1 MRKLLTISN
10 LLLYLLSKETYMDKL
25 IDILIE
31 NNLAM
36 LTLNNPPV
44 NALSLK
50 LIAGLKEVFWDLNKK
65 GNIKTII
72 ITGAGRAFCA
82 GADINELSA
91 IKTKKDGESFAKNG
105 HELMNIIESSTI
117 PVIAAING
125 ACIGGGN
132 ELAMACHIRIA
143 SEDAWFSQPEINL
156 GIIPG
161 FGGTSR
167 LPKIIGKG
175 KAIELLLTGNKVS
188 AKEALAT
195 GLLNRIVPKN
205 KLMDEVKNLAG
216 EIANKNRLAVSL
228 CLKAI
233 HGVEGED
240 KLFGTVCE
248 TEDKD
253 EGIRAFLEKR
263 QAVFKD
269 K

>member
-10 LLLYLLSKETYMDKL
+10 LLLYLLSRKTTMDKL
-25 IDILIE
+25 INILIE
-31 NNLAM
+31 NNLA
-36 LTLNNPPV
+36 LITLNNPPV
-44 NALSLK
+44 NALSLR
-50 LIAGLKEVFWDLNKK
+50 LIAELKEFYGDLTKK
-65 GNIKTII
+65 GNMKIII

-91 IKTKKDGESFAKNG
+91 INIRKDGESFAKNG
-105 HELMNIIESSTI
+105 QELMNIIESSTI

-125 ACIGGGN
+125 ACVGGGN

-143 SEDAWFSQPEINL
+143 SENAWFSQPEINL

-161 FGGTSR
+161 FGGSLR

-188 AKEALAT
+188 AKEALAI
-195 GLLNRIVPKN
+195 GLLNKVVPRD
-205 KLMDEVKNLAG
+205 KLMDEVKKLAS
-216 EIANKNRLAVSL
+216 EIANKNSLAVSF
-228 CLKAI
+228 CLKAL

-240 KLFGTVCE
+240 KLFGTICE
-248 TEDKD
+248 TEDKN
-253 EGIRAFLEKR
+253 EGIRAFLDKR
-263 QAVFKD
+263 QALFKD